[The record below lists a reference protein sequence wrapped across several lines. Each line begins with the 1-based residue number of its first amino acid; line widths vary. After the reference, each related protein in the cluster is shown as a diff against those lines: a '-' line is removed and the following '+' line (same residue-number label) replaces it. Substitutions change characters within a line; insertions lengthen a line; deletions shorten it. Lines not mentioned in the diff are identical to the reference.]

1 MASTIDQLKSLF
13 QKAKKKTLDATT
25 IDERLGQGLR
35 SVARSA
41 PVQSFV
47 RSTASMASPIAT
59 PMIDANS
66 YLKYRTSPTVVA
78 QANQN
83 KVQFQKQAD
92 YGKQNGYAPAFTPI
106 IQQLSAKFPQIPNAV
121 ERTARY
127 VPDKLGSIVGLKPQ
141 DNLVSNLMGG
151 FARGTIEQM
160 PETITGNKK
169 LQDAQMGRSFVPLT
183 PQEKKS
189 VANENTGFMAGL
201 LAGPTAKGYKP
212 GMTGQFSNLMDKKPR
227 FEIDDSGAMLKT
239 TDKWLDALNGK
250 PVDLGSLLEH
260 KKLFQQY
267 PDLADNTIV
276 KFADTNSR
284 GSIKTEGGVNFL
296 TLDKKLFNK
305 GFDKETKSTLLHE
318 IQHAIQQKEGFARGG
333 NLSTAQKLGNITEE
347 EYSGAMANIDKA
359 FQKRID
365 DLGARQQFKSFF
377 ESPTDEGVRKYN
389 DFVKN
394 DPILSQLEKDSI
406 EWRNLKRLSDEPYKA
421 YQSLAGE
428 IESRAVQR
436 RMDMPQSQR
445 LTTDPYQAEMTA
457 TGLKSPQDAIVRF
470 DETLSELSTKG
481 KMKFKP
487 KAALTQE
494 EINIVDQIIYN
505 FNKTKDLSAPDAAFI
520 DRVLTGKAG
529 ANIAQ
534 IDALSPSQRLNEVAK
549 FSNISERANGVS
561 MSIDP
566 SAKVGGEAPKYKS
579 VSDFAKNYDQTDVK
593 KIYEA
598 TGIKILRDNDGYF
611 LVGDSFPGKSMSYK
625 KVFDLYN
632 QATTP
637 KGVGATI
644 QVLDQNTAKQ
654 GTPQLLQEQPISKM
668 QKTSPQGGVKS
679 SSSRIPIKNPVDTQ
693 SLDQGRVVPLQDQ
706 GSIPIK
712 KAEVVTQ
719 PVQPTNTQSIPV
731 RTSVP
736 RASSKRSIAGNPIKD
751 DITGVNP
758 SGIVTKLRESVQ
770 DNWIRV
776 KNLQRQKGVKL
787 DEASNPYLAEELYH
801 GRVGTRIEEV
811 KSQIVEYDKDLLAT
825 SKKINLPDT
834 QLKADVNKYLQAKH
848 APERNKLH
856 GDGAAGMTN
865 AEARA
870 YLKELGASPASAE
883 VKRLSAKVKQ
893 MNDETLDVL
902 LESQVIDKTL
912 YDTLRTTYKNHVPLN
927 RIMDDSNLDEVLTG
941 KGFNVKSSGVKKA
954 KGSSREVADILGN
967 VVANLESA
975 IVRAEKNRVNLATLR
990 FARNNKQL
998 GIFSE
1003 IKPKAIGQTFDGKFI
1018 TQEVKD
1024 PLVLTVRENGKP
1036 VYLRIAD
1043 EQLAPVFQGIGNEKL
1058 PSAFKFIQKFTQF
1071 YSGLHT
1077 RFNPEFA
1084 ASNVIRDTQEM
1095 AVFMASQ
1102 KDVGFKG
1109 AGRTITR
1116 IPEAQRAV
1124 IDGIRGLDS
1133 EGARLYR
1140 QMKLDGGTTGGMALS
1155 TRKSVDVDLK
1165 QIEQLNRSKPRQAV
1179 QKVLESFDNWNTI
1192 FEDAT
1197 RLSVYKQALENGMSR
1212 QQAASL
1218 AKNSTV
1224 NFNKKGTATPIINS
1238 LYMFSNAS
1246 VQGSVKMLRAMKN
1259 PKVAAA
1265 VVTTVGSSVFAANSW
1280 NDTVDPDWRDK
1291 VTEWDRNSNLV
1302 VMLPSTDGGAK
1313 YITVPVSWG
1322 IKPIKVAS
1330 DVAYDLSVGKADN
1343 IGDAAIKIA
1352 SSAFDAY
1359 NPVGGEDMTS
1369 ALTPSILDTPFDI
1382 ARNRSWSGATI
1393 KPDWLKG
1400 LPASEQMFAN
1410 TGNTTTGKIAIKT
1423 TQALAGGGIQV
1434 SPNDL
1439 LYAYNSY
1446 IGGVG
1451 KFASRVTDTV
1461 SAIATSESLVAKEIP
1476 FANRFFKTRSEEQV
1490 QMSGIFKG
1498 QDNFMK
1504 SLQKYE
1510 TGSAEQATAIK
1521 NYLRGLGSDKERQSM
1536 LFKLRDQGIPTKGIS
1551 YSGKKLGA
1559 TNVPLKSEK
1568 VSFQQTTDQ
1577 PQNILDKVALA
1588 AQGLTKDPENTIKA
1602 IFTQEELR
1610 KIEGNAVILKR
1621 QEFLNKE
1628 NDPNLQRDHIIP
1640 LALGG
1645 DNSEENLKYIP
1656 KEYHAEKT
1664 KNDNRLIRELQSGK
1678 ITREEAQAQ
1687 VSAWIEANPH
1697 ETYVME
1703 EQPKQDDSFI
1713 NQDFAIEYTKSD
1725 GTTDVKVVRV
1735 EVPEYPTLTGQAEL
1749 DKKLKSAYYSKLT
1762 TAKNNTLKLYEA
1774 GKITAEEAEEILDS
1788 LDTKQK
1794 KASGRKG
1801 KKAKKIKIG
1810 STPTLKRVS
1819 IKAPQVSQ
1827 MAKIDFK
1834 IPTSQRVPIR
1844 NASTSKPRIKLKDA
1858 SKRLL
1863 SVVR

>member
-35 SVARSA
+35 SVGDRAFNVARVTDNRLRNNLQQNAGTRSYGQA
-41 PVQSFV
+41 FGKSFLDTPQTMYDSLQKTGITKPFGNLV
-47 RSTASMASPIAT
+47 RSTVT
-59 PMIDANS
+59 P
-66 YLKYRTSPTVVA
+66 
-78 QANQN
+78 
-83 KVQFQKQAD
+83 
-92 YGKQNGYAPAFTPI
+92 
-106 IQQLSAKFPQIPNAV
+106 LSAGAGNYFQGVNTATTAQGGLAKLKGGLQALKGGGQVAAGINPLTYAATSANTLLPQGVTKRLLTGGLRGFTQTGINPETEAKNIN
-121 ERTARY
+121 T
-127 VPDKLGSIVGLKPQ
+127 PLGSFDPVMGIGEMVGFVKNPVNAKLFK
-141 DNLVSNLMGG
+141 
-151 FARGTIEQM
+151 GTE
-160 PETITGNKK
+160 K
-169 LQDAQMGRSFVPLT
+169 LL
-183 PQEKKS
+183 
-189 VANENTGFMAGL
+189 
-201 LAGPTAKGYKP
+201 PTAKK
-212 GMTGQFSNLMDKKPR
+212 TV
-227 FEIDDSGAMLKT
+227 GA
-239 TDKWLDALNGK
+239 W
-250 PVDLGSLLEH
+250 LGSNSIRGAIEQIALDLPEMPDNMNAGQ
-260 KKLFQQY
+260 KAEWLAKTIGIGAVSELVGQGVMQGSGKVLKKVGDTKLGKVTQEQASKLFDY
-267 PDLADNTIV
+267 LATARRRNTIPV
-276 KFADTNSR
+276 RRSLTETVPMWREKL
-284 GSIKTEGGVNFL
+284 SIKRTNTPE
-296 TLDKKLFNK
+296 DK
-305 GFDKETKSTLLHE
+305 
-318 IQHAIQQKEGFARGG
+318 R
-333 NLSTAQKLGNITEE
+333 
-347 EYSGAMANIDKA
+347 
-359 FQKRID
+359 
-365 DLGARQQFKSFF
+365 
-377 ESPTDEGVRKYN
+377 V
-389 DFVKN
+389 
-394 DPILSQLEKDSI
+394 LSQMGYGSQSAAGGLAGA
-406 EWRNLKRLSDEPYKA
+406 EPY
-421 YQSLAGE
+421 
-428 IESRAVQR
+428 
-436 RMDMPQSQR
+436 
-445 LTTDPYQAEMTA
+445 
-457 TGLKSPQDAIVRF
+457 QDENGNWKMRF
-470 DETLSELSTKG
+470 NPE
-481 KMKFKP
+481 
-487 KAALTQE
+487 KAALG
-494 EINIVDQIIYN
+494 I
-505 FNKTKDLSAPDAAFI
+505 AAMGGI
-520 DRVLTGKAG
+520 KAIKNGK
-529 ANIAQ
+529 
-534 IDALSPSQRLNEVAK
+534 L
-549 FSNISERANGVS
+549 
-561 MSIDP
+561 SIDS
-566 SAKVGGEAPKYKS
+566 SAKVGGEAPNPAKIKQRLAQELIDVDSSDTKAVRGSFVKAGYVEVDGFLVHPSVDAQWVKDLSPETKQLMKDKGITYIDNATGGQSGVAVERNLGGNKLRGIAVRSDAEIGSNAFTKKDAVVAHEVGHFVWRDLTPEQQAAWTKEHPQSESAYIDRLKSGEQHSGGSIAEENFSENYSKATLSSTPLEALQTEARKYKS
-579 VSDFAKNYDQTDVK
+579 AEEFIKAVTNRAESVAQKVDPNYDYASNVS
-593 KIYEA
+593 A
-598 TGIKILRDNDGYF
+598 TDGYKAYQRETGG
-611 LVGDSFPGKSMSYK
+611 LDATKLAN
-625 KVFDLYN
+625 LYN

-637 KGVGATI
+637 KGVGAT
-644 QVLDQNTAKQ
+644 
-654 GTPQLLQEQPISKM
+654 
-668 QKTSPQGGVKS
+668 QKV
-679 SSSRIPIKNPVDTQ
+679 PIKNPVDTQ
-693 SLDQGRVVPLQDQ
+693 SLDQGRVALLQDQ

-787 DEASNPYLAEELYH
+787 DETSNPYLAEELYH
-801 GRVGTRIEEV
+801 GRVGTRIEDV
-811 KSQIVEYDKDLLAT
+811 KAQIVEYDKDLLAT
-825 SKKINLPDT
+825 SKKINLPDA

-912 YDTLRTTYKNHVPLN
+912 YDTLRKTYKNHVPLN
-927 RIMDDSNLDEVLTG
+927 RIMDDSNLDAVLTG